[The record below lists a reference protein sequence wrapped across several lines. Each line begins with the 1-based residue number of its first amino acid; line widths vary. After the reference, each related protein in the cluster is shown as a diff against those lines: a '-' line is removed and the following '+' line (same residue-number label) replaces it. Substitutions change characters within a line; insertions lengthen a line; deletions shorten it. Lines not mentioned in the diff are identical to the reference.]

1 MVSKLDV
8 ISKRTSVRTTPLTC
22 ERPWE
27 TPRPDDFSLLNISF
41 PSATSFVASD
51 NTSTSSAM
59 EFSLPIKLHQF
70 VNGNT
75 TRAYF
80 SVNVPAGKSTTLS
93 IVVAVSNQSAA
104 STLDTA
110 KAAMV
115 NFTQLWDATLTG
127 WSTRYQQAMTPG
139 NDLFS
144 GSLPVLVTN
153 DSDISSLWYQSII
166 SILTTMRTNLLY
178 PRVYAT
184 VGPSYGTT
192 IVYAWDTSLW
202 SSILALLDPAFLKE
216 QVGLFLKGGVYNGY
230 AVDYLSEQLVGPW
243 YSANDIALFT
253 TMLNYLDLTGDS
265 TWLQEP
271 AANGSTNLAQMEA
284 RATKWMSL
292 RDPGFDLADYGGLS
306 NLLEVNRRGRLNGV
320 TYARSANL
328 IFFRRSSRIPTW
340 YQA

>member
-1 MVSKLDV
+1 
-8 ISKRTSVRTTPLTC
+8 
-22 ERPWE
+22 
-27 TPRPDDFSLLNISF
+27 
-41 PSATSFVASD
+41 
-51 NTSTSSAM
+51 M
-59 EFSLPIKLHQF
+59 EFSLPVELHQL

-80 SVNVPAGKSTTLS
+80 NVNVPAGESSTLS
-93 IVVAVSNQSAA
+93 IAVAVSNQSAA

-110 KAAMV
+110 IAAMV
-115 NFTQLWDATLTG
+115 NFTQLWDAALTG
-127 WSTRYQQAMTPG
+127 WSTRYQQAMTPD

-153 DSDISSLWYQSII
+153 DSDISRLWYQSII

-216 QVGLFLKGGVYNGY
+216 QVSLFLKGGVYNGY
-230 AVDYLSEQLVGPW
+230 AVDYLTEQLVGPW

-253 TMLNYLDLTGDS
+253 TMLNYLDLSGDS
-265 TWLQEP
+265 AWLQQP
-271 AANGSTNLAQMEA
+271 AANDSTNLAQMEA

-292 RDPGFDLADYGGLS
+292 QDPASGLADYGGLS
-306 NLLEVNRRGRLNGV
+306 NLLEVNRSGRSNGG
-320 TYARSANL
+320 TYARSADFDL
-328 IFFRRSSRIPTW
+328 F
-340 YQA
+340 